1 MGTGYCGCLNPKW
14 SFLATH
20 TGGGFAVGRRS
31 LKSEAEKKV
40 IPSIVNSVVP
50 SSQKQGAQ
58 ITGNGCINM

>member
-1 MGTGYCGCLNPKW
+1 MELFGHAHRWWVCC
-14 SFLATH
+14 
-20 TGGGFAVGRRS
+20 GRRS